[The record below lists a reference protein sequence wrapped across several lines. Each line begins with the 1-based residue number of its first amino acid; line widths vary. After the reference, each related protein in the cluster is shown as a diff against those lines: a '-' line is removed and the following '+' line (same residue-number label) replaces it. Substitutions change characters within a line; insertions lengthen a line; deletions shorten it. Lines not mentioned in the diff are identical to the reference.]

1 MVFAEIFKT
10 KNQNKMRKQFLS
22 GTIMMMVL
30 LVLVT
35 SCRWRT
41 VKGNGNIQSTTRK
54 EGNFKSISAA
64 GSFDV
69 FFSQGTENEIKIE
82 ADENLMKYIVTE
94 VENGVLKIKTR
105 NGINI
110 RPTQDVRVYITSPQ
124 YEDITLAGSG
134 NVEAQTKITS
144 GNRIKFSIAGSGDIK
159 VPDIDAPKVEV
170 HIAGS
175 GKVQGAGLTKDVE
188 VHVAGNGDVELKDLK
203 AENGEIHIA
212 GSGSVWVYTS
222 MKLEVHVAG
231 SGDIHYYGNP
241 TDIKQKLA
249 GSGNLIKEQ

>member
-1 MVFAEIFKT
+1 
-10 KNQNKMRKQFLS
+10 MRKQFLS
-22 GTIMMMVL
+22 GTIIMMVL
-30 LVLVT
+30 LVFVT
-35 SCRWRT
+35 SCRWKT
-41 VKGNGNIQSTTRK
+41 VRGNGNIQTSNRN

-69 FFSQGTENEIKIE
+69 YFSQGAENEIKIE
-82 ADENLMKYIVTE
+82 ADENLVKYILTE

-105 NGINI
+105 NGVNI
-110 RPTQDVRVYITSPQ
+110 RPTQDVRVFVTSPQ

-134 NVEAQTKITS
+134 NVEAQTKISST
-144 GNRIKFSIAGSGDIK
+144 NRIKFSIAGSGDIK

-175 GKVQGAGLTKDVE
+175 GKIQAVGATKDVE
-188 VHVAGNGDVELKDLK
+188 VHVAGNGDVEMKDLK

-212 GSGSVWVYTS
+212 GSGNVWVYTS
-222 MKLEVHVAG
+222 MKLNVNVAG
-231 SGDIHYYGNP
+231 SGDIHYFGNP
-241 TDIKQKLA
+241 TDIKSKMA